1 MPVPSN
7 TQLASYKVAY
17 RAGQCKKPHTLDE
30 ELILPSTIDMVS
42 TMIDKA
48 IASNLKVIPLSDN
61 TIKEAH
67 FLHAKR
73 CRGTA

>member
-17 RAGQCKKPHTLDE
+17 RAGQCKKPHTVDG

-48 IASNLKVIPLSDN
+48 IASKGYSFVRQHYQGS
-61 TIKEAH
+61 T
-67 FLHAKR
+67 FLTCQKM
-73 CRGTA
+73 